1 MSNKVELNELTQV
14 THNES
19 NFLVALNA
27 NLKALQQAIN
37 DTLSR
42 TGVIPNQMEQVLDM
56 NGHRIINLGAA
67 EESTDAVSAEDY
79 MQLSAKVEEIIS
91 RLDNLSEETR
101 QSLQQYVNEYI
112 IPTIQ
117 ELVKDIEATKDTVLT
132 EAERV
137 EEIYKM
143 VQPIAEYIDNI
154 VQLSLMGIAT
164 AGDIVQGTADSKIVT
179 PKALKE
185 AGIVPLDLSDKEGLE
200 KAVKVTL
207 PASDW
212 SSLKTITVA
221 VEGVTDNTPIFVVPY
236 ASLENIKA
244 YGESYIYASETG
256 NGTVTF
262 TCETVPSVDIDVL
275 VGVNAV
281 VASVLDNEV
290 IGDIN
295 SVLDKINGEVI

>member
-1 MSNKVELNELTQV
+1 MSNKVEINELTQV
-14 THNES
+14 SYNES

-56 NGHRIINLGAA
+56 NGHRIINIGAA

-79 MQLSAKVEEIIS
+79 MQLSAKVEDIIS

-117 ELVKDIEATKDTVLT
+117 ELVKDIEGIKDTVLT

-143 VQPIAEYIDNI
+143 VQPLAENIDKI
-154 VQLSLMGIAT
+154 VQISLMGIAT
-164 AGDIVQGTADSKIVT
+164 AGDIINGTADSKIVT
-179 PKALKE
+179 PKSLKE
-185 AGIVPLDLSDKEGLE
+185 AGIVPLDLSDKDGLE

-207 PASDW
+207 PASGW
-212 SSLKTITVA
+212 SSSKTITVS

-236 ASLENIKA
+236 ASLENIKT

-295 SVLDKINGEVI
+295 AVLDKINGEVI